1 MATRGGI
8 GEFSGEAADWESYIE
23 RLENY
28 FVAHEITDAAKQ
40 RATLLSQCGSA
51 TYKLVRSLVAP
62 QKPNEVEYAALVKRI
77 NEHFVPKP
85 SVIVQRFKFQ
95 YLHEAKHCEF
105 GDTLEDMLSD
115 RLVCGI
121 ADSRMQ
127 RAMLAELKLKFARAF
142 ELAQTMESVDQ
153 DTRKL
158 QSNISVHLLT
168 DKSTTT
174 KPCYRCGE

>member
-1 MATRGGI
+1 MRQA
-8 GEFSGEAADWESYIE
+8 GEFVST
-23 RLENY
+23 
-28 FVAHEITDAAKQ
+28 FVTHLH
-40 RATLLSQCGSA
+40 TLS
-51 TYKLVRSLVAP
+51 
-62 QKPNEVEYAALVKRI
+62 E
-77 NEHFVPKP
+77 
-85 SVIVQRFKFQ
+85 
-95 YLHEAKHCEF
+95 HCEF